1 MEKFA
6 LIRELNADHA
16 ILLSKLDAIRRR
28 GTVDSEGQALLI
40 EVRSF
45 LVTHL
50 EKEEMHFYPDMRKA
64 AETNEN
70 LRETLQIM
78 GTEMEAISAKAL
90 TMIDGW
96 LAGEGLVS
104 FTSNFESFH
113 SLLADRI
120 RREEHSLY
128 SKFLKL

>member
-1 MEKFA
+1 MNKIA

-16 ILLSKLDAIRRR
+16 KLLSKLDAIRRR
-28 GTVDSEGQALLI
+28 GSVDTEGQGLLL
-40 EVRSF
+40 EVRSM
-45 LVTHL
+45 LIAHL
-50 EKEEMHFYPDMRKA
+50 EKEEKHFYPVMRKE
-64 AETNEN
+64 AENNEN

-78 GTEMEAISAKAL
+78 GTEMEVISAKAL
-90 TMIDGW
+90 SMIDGW

-104 FTSNFESFH
+104 FTNNFESFH

-128 SKFLKL
+128 SKFIKL

>member
-1 MEKFA
+1 MGKFD
-6 LIRELNADHA
+6 LIRELNSDHA
-16 ILLSKLDAIRRR
+16 ILISKLDAIREQ
-28 GTVDSEGQALLI
+28 GSVNSKVQTLLTEI
-40 EVRSF
+40 RSL
-45 LVTHL
+45 LVAHL
-50 EKEEMHFYPDMRKA
+50 GKEETSFYPAMRKA

-90 TMIDGW
+90 TMIDSW

-104 FTSNFESFH
+104 FTSNFNSFYT
-113 SLLADRI
+113 LLADRI
-120 RREEHSLY
+120 RREEHNLY